1 MKKLLI
7 IAALLA
13 ALAAGWL
20 AGRRSHNA
28 TSASGAS
35 EATSGA
41 RRVRFYQSP
50 MHPWIRSD
58 KPGRC
63 TICGMELAP
72 VYEGESGVPVSADL
86 VTLGTNS
93 LRVVDVQ
100 TAPAVR
106 HPLVRTLRGAGTL
119 QEDTTRQR
127 VLSAYVEGRL
137 DTLFVNADGAEV
149 AAGEPL
155 ALVYSPV
162 LLGAIR
168 EYLSLV
174 RDLGPDAPLARSAA
188 MRLVQFGLSD
198 PQIARLP
205 QHFTATNLHV
215 ELPAPMSGTVV
226 RRRVVAGQTVT
237 QGQELFELADY
248 STLWF
253 ELIVYEQ
260 DLPWIQP
267 GQTVEVTFPSV
278 PGRVFTNAIAFI
290 QPSLDEATR
299 STRARVPLE
308 NPLVAGAEP
317 RRRLLQRLL
326 YGTATVRTESPEVL
340 AIPRSAVLDPGSR
353 PVVFVELASGHYAQR
368 AVRLGRRGDT
378 EVEVLEGLAPGDRV
392 VTQGALLLDA
402 QAQLNAVA
410 LGTPFTPA
418 ASSAAQHEPLT
429 AAQQGAAMAAVTA
442 ADSLARA
449 LASDDLAAFNTA
461 APAMHRDAEALGSAL
476 ASTPGWQS
484 LAEPL
489 GRAGHLDVA
498 ADLASARRQFQ
509 ALMAALVPLAQQ
521 VRSSEPA
528 LQSLK
533 IYRCP
538 MTQRSFPGAP
548 PRAEWLQLSG
558 PLRNPYFGSEMPDCG
573 SEVTP

>member
-1 MKKLLI
+1 MKKFLI
-7 IAALLA
+7 LCALLA
-13 ALAAGWL
+13 ALGAGWF
-20 AGRRSHNA
+20 AGRRSHGSDA
-28 TSASGAS
+28 SDSGSSA
-35 EATSGA
+35 GA

-72 VYEGESGVPVSADL
+72 VYEGESGVPVSPDL

-93 LRVVDVQ
+93 IQVVDVQ

-106 HPLVRTLRGAGTL
+106 KPLVRTLRGAGTL
-119 QEDTTRQR
+119 QDDATRQR

-137 DTLFVNADGAEV
+137 DTLFVNYDGAEV
-149 AAGEPL
+149 IAGEPL

-162 LLGAIR
+162 LLGTIR
-168 EYLSLV
+168 EYLTLI
-174 RDLGPDAPLARSAA
+174 RDLGSEAALAQSAA
-188 MRLVQFGLSD
+188 QRLLQFGLSAS
-198 PQIARLP
+198 QIARLP
-205 QHFTATNLHV
+205 ATFTATNLHV

-226 RRRVVAGQTVT
+226 KRKVIAGQTVS

-260 DLPWIQP
+260 DLPWVRP
-267 GQTVEVTFPSV
+267 GQTVEIAFPSV
-278 PGRVFTNAIAFI
+278 PGHLFTNAIAFL
-290 QPSLDEATR
+290 QPGLDDATR

-308 NPLVAGAEP
+308 NPLVDSGG
-317 RRRLLQRLL
+317 RRQRLLQRLA
-326 YGTATVRTESPEVL
+326 YGTATVHTESPEVL

-353 PVVFVELASGHYAQR
+353 PLVFVEMASGHYTQR
-368 AVRLGRRGDT
+368 PVRLGRWGDT
-378 EVEVLEGLAPGDRV
+378 EVEVLDGLTDGERV

-410 LGTPFTPA
+410 MGATPKPA
-418 ASSAAQHEPLT
+418 SASAPNRPPLD
-429 AAQQGAAMAAVTA
+429 AAQQGAVTAAVTA
-442 ADSLARA
+442 ADALSRA
-449 LASDDLAAFNTA
+449 LAADDLTAFNA
-461 APAMHRDAEALGSAL
+461 AASAMHGEAAALGRAL
-476 ASTPGWQS
+476 EATSDWKSSGAALS
-484 LAEPL
+484 
-489 GRAGHLDVA
+489 RAGHLDTA

-509 ALMAALVPLAQQ
+509 TLMAALVPLAQQ
-521 VRSSEPA
+521 ARASDPA

-538 MTQRSFPGAP
+538 MTQRAFPGAP
-548 PRAEWLQLSG
+548 PRADWLQLSG